1 MEPGRNAEPASH
13 SRLSTFETCPLQYR
27 FRYVDR
33 IPREEV
39 SVESFLGTSIH
50 AALERLYGCAREGRV
65 PPLEE
70 VLAEFTAGWR
80 QAYLPHVRIRRT
92 RYTGEDYRL
101 QGEAILARY
110 FRDHHPF
117 DEDVT
122 LGLEER
128 IEADLAPGGEYRFA
142 GVIDRL
148 ARDQDGTL
156 VIHDYKTSS
165 FLPGV
170 EKLRGDRQLP
180 LYQIAIQQQ
189 RPEEK
194 RVRLVWHF
202 VAYARRIE
210 LSLAPEELESVRA
223 GALGLIER
231 ILSEK
236 EFPPRESPLCD
247 WCDYQAI
254 CPVGRRRAER
264 AGSSLGPRPA

>member
-110 FRDHHPF
+110 YRDHHPF

-128 IEADLAPGGEYRFA
+128 IEADLAPAGGYPFA
-142 GVIDRL
+142 GILDRL
-148 ARDQDGTL
+148 ARAHFREL
-156 VIHDYKTSS
+156 VACNDHTST

-170 EKLRGDRQLP
+170 
-180 LYQIAIQQQ
+180 
-189 RPEEK
+189 PE
-194 RVRLVWHF
+194 
-202 VAYARRIE
+202 
-210 LSLAPEELESVRA
+210 
-223 GALGLIER
+223 
-231 ILSEK
+231 
-236 EFPPRESPLCD
+236 
-247 WCDYQAI
+247 
-254 CPVGRRRAER
+254 
-264 AGSSLGPRPA
+264 